1 MEIREGKHY
10 TMSTLNRNFE
20 GTEKKP
26 LSWNVID
33 ESSFR
38 GRTRQVFEQVA
49 STLVNTLGPYGATS
63 IIEKFGEL
71 HITKDGWQILKK
83 IAFND
88 NIENNI
94 LQLLVNIS
102 SQVVIKVGDGSTSS
116 IVSAQSL
123 LERLENDEELN
134 KLRPKELINVLTK
147 CANLIAQHIVEA
159 STKINEET
167 DPNLEEIYRLAMIST
182 NGDEVV
188 SRMIQEVYVK
198 TSNPSIEF
206 VKSRTNET
214 KVEIING
221 YQGNISYLDGIYV
234 NNDEGQC
241 IIKKPVIM
249 MFDHKLEREHY
260 DMIQKAISL
269 AFNQHSR
276 LVVIA
281 PHYDKYILEIIRK
294 QANIEHRGQG
304 ETQTV
309 FTRVSLVNN
318 NFHNIYNDFSIMT
331 GGIIIKES
339 DMFDYFDEKR
349 TEEFDVSEFLGSVDK
364 ITIGDKTTRIEGF
377 EKRNEDMYQL
387 ALRDAVSKYKKMEE
401 QHHELTIVDVQ
412 LYELKKRVSKLR
424 GVVGVIHVGG
434 NSGLEKTSNYDLVE
448 DAVKACESAYSY
460 GYNIGGN
467 LIIPITIEKLRGSI
481 VAAGTMEDRVLGLI
495 DDAFRNVF
503 TRVLGNKFRS
513 ESVAELNE
521 IVNLAVEKQACYDL
535 ITDEYSSEVIN
546 PCLTDVEILK
556 AATSIVSLLLSSNQ
570 YISISVDETV
580 GR

>member
-1 MEIREGKHY
+1 
-10 TMSTLNRNFE
+10 MSTLNRNFE

-26 LSWNVID
+26 LNWNVID

-49 STLVNTLGPYGATS
+49 STLVNTLGPYGATT

-123 LERLENDEELN
+123 LEQLENDKELN
-134 KLRPKELINVLTK
+134 ELRPKELINVLTK
-147 CANLIAQHIVEA
+147 CANLIAEHIVAASAKIDGEA
-159 STKINEET
+159 

-182 NGDEVV
+182 NGDELV
-188 SRMIQEVYVK
+188 SRMIQEIYVK

-221 YQGNISYLDGIYV
+221 YQGNISYVDAIYV

-241 IIKKPVIM
+241 KIDKPIIM
-249 MFDHKLEREHY
+249 MFDHKLERDAHY
-260 DMIQKAISL
+260 PMIQEAIAYSV
-269 AFNQHSR
+269 QQGTR
-276 LVVIA
+276 LVVVA
-281 PHYDKYILEIIRK
+281 PHYDKFILEAIAK
-294 QANIEHRGQG
+294 QANIEQRGMG
-304 ETQTV
+304 FTQTV
-309 FTRVSLVNN
+309 YTRVSLVNN
-318 NFHNIYNDFSIMT
+318 NFHNIYNDFAIMT
-331 GGIIIKES
+331 GGTLIKES
-339 DMFDYFDEKR
+339 DMYDFLDEEKR
-349 TEEFDVSEFLGSVDK
+349 AEFNLEYYLGSVDK
-364 ITIGDKTTRIEGF
+364 IVIGEKSTRIEGF
-377 EKRNEDMYQL
+377 TNRKEEMYEL
-387 ALRDAVSKYKKMEE
+387 ALRDAKSKYNKLEE
-401 QHHELTIVDVQ
+401 THHDLNIVDVQ
-412 LYELKKRVSKLR
+412 LYELKKRISKLR
-424 GVVGVIHVGG
+424 GVVGIIHVGG
-434 NSGLEKTSNYDLVE
+434 NSSLEKTSNYDLVE

-467 LIIPITIEKLRGSI
+467 LIIPITIEKLRGTI
-481 VAAGTMEDRVLGLI
+481 VAAGTIEDRVLGLI

-513 ESVAELNE
+513 ESADQLNE
-521 IVNLAVEKQACYDL
+521 IVNQAVEKQACYDL
-535 ITDEYSSEVIN
+535 IKDEYSQEVIN